1 MLKNVLLFFLLYF
14 ILLFLYFYFLYRE
27 TKMYCQ
33 YEDIHEPDK
42 IIYHL
47 QQCMIIL
54 GLRKKPSYIHVL
66 RKNTPTL
73 STKYPNMSK
82 VPVKAVA
89 ITTNNA
95 SKVPSVLSNRTKSCH
110 GTHFIHIYYKKVWY
124 MNIRCCLAF
133 NQYLLYECHLY
144 KTFDFKLT

>member
-1 MLKNVLLFFLLYF
+1 MVPDTINNLLILQKIIQQQKLNNTTEMYVFIALYHIISSMITQKIITHFYVEKCTSFFSS
-14 ILLFLYFYFLYRE
+14 LFHFTEYRE

-82 VPVKAVA
+82 VPV
-89 ITTNNA
+89 
-95 SKVPSVLSNRTKSCH
+95 
-110 GTHFIHIYYKKVWY
+110 
-124 MNIRCCLAF
+124 
-133 NQYLLYECHLY
+133 
-144 KTFDFKLT
+144 